1 MEIRKQKLYVTK
13 TNKFSLY
20 VSSKWL
26 TQMGIDKD
34 NRNVQLIFTDNK
46 IIIEALEKDNKWK
59 NKII

>member
-46 IIIEALEKDNKWK
+46 IIIEALEKNNK
-59 NKII
+59 

>member
-1 MEIRKQKLYVTK
+1 MEIKKQKLYVTK

-26 TQMGIDKD
+26 AQMGIDKD

-46 IIIEALEKDNKWK
+46 IIIEALGKDNNWK

>member
-1 MEIRKQKLYVTK
+1 MEIKKQKLYVTK

-46 IIIEALEKDNKWK
+46 IIIEALGKDN
-59 NKII
+59 N